1 MNTERTYTAWELAA
15 DHEWTDEGRYVVR
28 AERGRVEWETVEVT
42 RAGDGERVRLQRLD
56 TAPGL
61 GLRIVTQYVS
71 RDAKLRLVEVQ
82 GWKPNPNL

>member
-1 MNTERTYTAWELAA
+1 MDTTRIYTAWELAA

-28 AERGRVEWETVEVT
+28 AERGRVDWDTVEVT

-56 TAPGL
+56 PTPGL
-61 GLRIVTQYVS
+61 GIRIVTQYVP
-71 RDAKLRLVEVQ
+71 RDSKMRLVEVA